1 MTSAVSLPRQDVQP
15 PMPQQLPLPVWRHR
29 PWFWKQYAR
38 RLERE
43 VMLLH
48 MRLRSIEAER
58 KAKHA

>member
-1 MTSAVSLPRQDVQP
+1 
-15 PMPQQLPLPVWRHR
+15 MPQQLPLPVWRHR